1 MAVPKL
7 ERQRWAPKRY
17 DYHYNFSFCLA
28 AIEVSLDSAVD
39 EETYINF
46 YGWTKLLI
54 HVVKIEEKV
63 LFCCEEK
70 QLFQSVRVREKS

>member
-46 YGWTKLLI
+46 YG
-54 HVVKIEEKV
+54 
-63 LFCCEEK
+63 
-70 QLFQSVRVREKS
+70 